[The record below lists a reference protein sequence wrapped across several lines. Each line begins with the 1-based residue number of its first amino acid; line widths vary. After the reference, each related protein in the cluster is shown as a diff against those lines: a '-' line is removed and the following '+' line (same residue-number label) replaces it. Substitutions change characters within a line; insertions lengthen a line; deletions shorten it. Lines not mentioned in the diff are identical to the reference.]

1 VHAVQRRGLTQMF
14 VMAGSCALV
23 IGGGPAGGML
33 AAYLA
38 RYGRRVILA
47 ERSSGPHDKVCGEF
61 LSEEAAGALS
71 ELGVDVAAFGAA
83 QISAVRLHE
92 KSKSVAVELPFRA
105 YSLSRRILD
114 EAILA
119 SASSFGAEL
128 RRGVHI
134 KSLER
139 CGSTWLA
146 RSAEGDSLFASSA
159 FLATGKHDLRGW
171 RRPATS
177 RNDLI
182 GFKLHLRLADDQ
194 VAKLK
199 SCVELFVFP
208 GGYAGLTLVE
218 DNMANLCLVVTRRM
232 FARIG
237 GWDLLFASLCDMPA
251 LGQRLAGSR
260 PLVTRPLA
268 ISAIPYGHVQSGSEG
283 IWRLG
288 DQAAVI
294 PSFCGEGIAIAVQ
307 SALLAAKYYM
317 AGKSPEDFQLSFARR
332 IRAQVKLTTLLSPIL
347 THPRGQAFAMML
359 ATLAPKLVSQIALK
373 SRAPRLTARDDLSWS
388 PSG

>member
-1 VHAVQRRGLTQMF
+1 
-14 VMAGSCALV
+14 MAGSSALV
-23 IGGGPAGGML
+23 IGGGPAGGVL
-33 AAYLA
+33 AAHLA
-38 RYGRRVILA
+38 RSGRRVILA
-47 ERSSGPHDKVCGEF
+47 ERSPSPHDKVCGEF
-61 LSEEAAGALS
+61 LSEEAARLLSQLKIDLAAL
-71 ELGVDVAAFGAA
+71 GAA

-92 KSKSVAVELPFRA
+92 RNKSVAVELPFRA

-114 EAILA
+114 ESVLTAAL
-119 SASSFGAEL
+119 SFGAEL

-139 CGSTWLA
+139 SGSMWLA
-146 RSAEGDSLFASSA
+146 RTAGGDALFAASA

-171 RRPATS
+171 RRPTS

-199 SCVELFVFP
+199 SYVELFVFP

-218 DNMANLCLVVTRRM
+218 NNMANLCLVGTRRM

-237 GWDLLFASLCDMPA
+237 GWDPLFASLCEMST
-251 LGQRLAGSR
+251 LGERLIGSR

-268 ISAIPYGHVQSGSEG
+268 IAAIPYGHVQSDSEG

-294 PSFCGEGIAIAVQ
+294 PSFCGEGIAMALQ
-307 SALLAAKYYM
+307 SAILASQYYIT
-317 AGKSPEDFQLSFARR
+317 GKSAEEFQWSFARR
-332 IRAQVKLTTLLSPIL
+332 VRAQVKLTTLLSPVL
-347 THPRGQAFAMML
+347 THPRGQAFAMRLAML
-359 ATLAPKLVSQIALK
+359 APRLVSQIALR
-373 SRAPRLTARDDLSWS
+373 SRAPRLAA
-388 PSG
+388 

>member
-1 VHAVQRRGLTQMF
+1 
-14 VMAGSCALV
+14 MAGSYALV
-23 IGGGPAGGML
+23 IGGGPAGGVL
-33 AAYLA
+33 AAHLA
-38 RYGRRVILA
+38 RHGRRVILA

-61 LSEEAAGALS
+61 LSEEAARALG
-71 ELGVDVAAFGAA
+71 ELDIDLAALGAA

-92 KSKSVAVELPFRA
+92 RSKSVAVELPFRA

-114 EAILA
+114 EAILSA
-119 SASSFGAEL
+119 ASSFGAEL

-139 CGSTWLA
+139 SGSMWLA
-146 RSAEGDSLFASSA
+146 RSAGGDALFAESA

-171 RRPATS
+171 RRPAS
-177 RNDLI
+177 RNDLV
-182 GFKLHLRLADDQ
+182 GFKLHLRLGNDQ

-199 SCVELFVFP
+199 SYVELFVFP
-208 GGYAGLTLVE
+208 GGYAGLALVE
-218 DNMANLCLVVTRRM
+218 NNIANLCLVVTRRM

-237 GWDLLFASLCDMPA
+237 GWDLLFARLCDMPT
-251 LGQRLAGSR
+251 LGERLRGVR
-260 PLVTRPLA
+260 PLVARPLA
-268 ISAIPYGHVQSGSEG
+268 ISAIPYGHVQSDSEG

-294 PSFCGEGIAIAVQ
+294 PSFCGEGIAIALQ
-307 SALLAAKYYM
+307 SALLASQCYI
-317 AGKSPEDFQLSFARR
+317 AGKSPEEFQRSLARR

-359 ATLAPKLVSQIALK
+359 ATLAPKLVTQIALR
-373 SRAPRLTARDDLSWS
+373 SRAPRLAA
-388 PSG
+388 

>member
-1 VHAVQRRGLTQMF
+1 
-14 VMAGSCALV
+14 MAGSCALV
-23 IGGGPAGGML
+23 IGGGPAGGVL
-33 AAYLA
+33 AAHLA
-38 RYGRRVILA
+38 RSGRRVILA
-47 ERSSGPHDKVCGEF
+47 ERSSSPHDKVCGEF
-61 LSEEAAGALS
+61 LSEEAARLLS
-71 ELGVDVAAFGAA
+71 ELDIDLAALGAA

-92 KSKSVAVELPFRA
+92 RSKSVAVELPFRA

-114 EAILA
+114 EAVLTA
-119 SASSFGAEL
+119 ALSFGAEL

-139 CGSTWLA
+139 SGSMWLA
-146 RSAEGDSLFASSA
+146 RTAGGDALFAAGA

-171 RRPATS
+171 RRPTS

-182 GFKLHLRLADDQ
+182 GFKLHLWLADDQ

-199 SCVELFVFP
+199 SYVELFVFP

-218 DNMANLCLVVTRRM
+218 NNMANLCLVVTRRM

-237 GWDLLFASLCDMPA
+237 GWDQLFAGLCDMSA
-251 LGQRLAGSR
+251 LGERLIGSR
-260 PLVTRPLA
+260 SLVTRPLA
-268 ISAIPYGHVQSGSEG
+268 ISAIPYGHVQSDSEG

-307 SALLAAKYYM
+307 SALLAAQYYI
-317 AGKSPEDFQLSFARR
+317 AGKSAEDFQRSFARR

-347 THPRGQAFAMML
+347 THPWGQTFAMKL
-359 ATLAPKLVSQIALK
+359 ATVAPTLVSQIARR
-373 SRAPRLTARDDLSWS
+373 SRAPQLAA
-388 PSG
+388 

>member
-1 VHAVQRRGLTQMF
+1 M
-14 VMAGSCALV
+14 
-23 IGGGPAGGML
+23 
-33 AAYLA
+33 
-38 RYGRRVILA
+38 
-47 ERSSGPHDKVCGEF
+47 PHDKVCGEF
-61 LSEEAAGALS
+61 LSEEAAGSLS
-71 ELGVDVAAFGAA
+71 ELDIDLAALGAV

-92 KSKSVAVELPFRA
+92 RGKSVAVELPFRA

-114 EAILA
+114 EAVLA
-119 SASSFGAEL
+119 AAFSFGAEL

-139 CGSTWLA
+139 SGSMWLA
-146 RSAEGDSLFASSA
+146 RTADGDALFAESA

-171 RRPATS
+171 RRPTS

-199 SCVELFVFP
+199 SYVELFVFP

-251 LGQRLAGSR
+251 LGERLIGSR

-268 ISAIPYGHVQSGSEG
+268 ISAIPYGHVQSDSEG

-307 SALLAAKYYM
+307 SALLAAQYYI
-317 AGKSPEDFQLSFARR
+317 AGKSAEDFQRSFARR

-359 ATLAPKLVSQIALK
+359 ATVAPKLVSQIALR
-373 SRAPRLTARDDLSWS
+373 SRAPQLAA
-388 PSG
+388 

>member
-1 VHAVQRRGLTQMF
+1 
-14 VMAGSCALV
+14 MAGTCALV
-23 IGGGPAGGML
+23 IGGGPAGGVL
-33 AAYLA
+33 AAHLA

-47 ERSSGPHDKVCGEF
+47 ERSPGPHDKVCGEF
-61 LSEEAAGALS
+61 LSEEAARSLS
-71 ELGVDVAAFGAA
+71 ELGIDLTALGAA

-92 KSKSVAVELPFRA
+92 RSKSVAVELPFRA
-105 YSLSRRILD
+105 CSLSRRLLD
-114 EAILA
+114 EAVLA
-119 SASSFGAEL
+119 AALSSGAEL

-139 CGSTWLA
+139 SGSMWLA
-146 RSAEGDSLFASSA
+146 RTAGGDALLAESA

-171 RRPATS
+171 RRPTS
-177 RNDLI
+177 CNDLI

-199 SCVELFVFP
+199 SHVELFLFP

-218 DNMANLCLVVTRRM
+218 SNMANLCLVVTRRM
-232 FARIG
+232 FARFG
-237 GWDLLFASLCDMPA
+237 GWDLLFDSLCDIPA
-251 LGQRLAGSR
+251 LGERLARSR
-260 PLVTRPLA
+260 PLISRPLA

-294 PSFCGEGIAIAVQ
+294 PSFCGEGIAIALQ
-307 SALLAAKYYM
+307 SALLAAQHYI
-317 AGKSPEDFQLSFARR
+317 AGRSAEDFQRSFARR

-347 THPRGQAFAMML
+347 THPRAQAFAVRL

-373 SRAPRLTARDDLSWS
+373 SRAPRVAA
-388 PSG
+388 

>member
-1 VHAVQRRGLTQMF
+1 
-14 VMAGSCALV
+14 MAGSCVLV
-23 IGGGPAGGML
+23 IGGGPAGGVL
-33 AAYLA
+33 AAHLA
-38 RYGRRVILA
+38 RHGRRVILA

-61 LSEEAAGALS
+61 LSEEAVRVLS
-71 ELGVDVAAFGAA
+71 ELDIDLAALGAA
-83 QISAVRLHE
+83 QVVAVRLHE
-92 KSKSVAVELPFRA
+92 RSKSVAVELPFRA

-114 EAILA
+114 EAVLA
-119 SASSFGAEL
+119 SASSFGAEV
-128 RRGVHI
+128 RRGVYI

-139 CGSTWLA
+139 SGSIWLA
-146 RSAEGDSLFASSA
+146 RSEGGDALCGESA

-171 RRPATS
+171 RRPTS

-182 GFKLHLRLADDQ
+182 GFKLHLWLAEDQ

-199 SCVELFVFP
+199 SHVELFVFP

-218 DNMANLCLVVTRRM
+218 NSVANLCLVVTRRM

-237 GWDLLFASLCDMPA
+237 GWDLLFASLRDMPA
-251 LGQRLAGSR
+251 LEQRLMGAR

-268 ISAIPYGHVQSGSEG
+268 ISAIPYGHVQSDSEG

-294 PSFCGEGIAIAVQ
+294 PSFCGEGIAIALQ
-307 SALLAAKYYM
+307 SALLAAQHYI
-317 AGKSPEDFQLSFARR
+317 AGNSAEDFQRSFARR

-347 THPRGQAFAMML
+347 THPRGQGFAMMV
-359 ATLAPKLVSQIALK
+359 ATLAPKLVSQIALR
-373 SRAPRLTARDDLSWS
+373 SRAPRLAA
-388 PSG
+388 

>member
-1 VHAVQRRGLTQMF
+1 
-14 VMAGSCALV
+14 MAGSCALV
-23 IGGGPAGGML
+23 IGGGPAGGVL
-33 AAYLA
+33 AAHLA
-38 RYGRRVILA
+38 RSGRRVILA
-47 ERSSGPHDKVCGEF
+47 ERSSSPHDKVCGEF
-61 LSEEAAGALS
+61 LSEEAARLLS
-71 ELGVDVAAFGAA
+71 ELDIDLAALGAA

-92 KSKSVAVELPFRA
+92 RNKSVAVELPFRA

-114 EAILA
+114 ESVLTAAL
-119 SASSFGAEL
+119 SLGAEL

-139 CGSTWLA
+139 SGSMWLA
-146 RSAEGDSLFASSA
+146 RTEGGDALCGESA

-171 RRPATS
+171 RRPTS

-199 SCVELFVFP
+199 SYVELFVFP

-218 DNMANLCLVVTRRM
+218 NNMANLCLVATRRM

-237 GWDLLFASLCDMPA
+237 GWDLLFASLCEMST
-251 LGQRLAGSR
+251 LGERLIGSR

-268 ISAIPYGHVQSGSEG
+268 IAAIPYGHVQSDSEG

-294 PSFCGEGIAIAVQ
+294 PSFCGEGIAMALQ
-307 SALLAAKYYM
+307 SAILASQYYI
-317 AGKSPEDFQLSFARR
+317 AGKSAEDFQWSFARR
-332 IRAQVKLTTLLSPIL
+332 VRAQVKLTTLLSPVL
-347 THPRGQAFAMML
+347 THPRGQAFAVRL
-359 ATLAPKLVSQIALK
+359 ATLAPRLVSQIALR
-373 SRAPRLTARDDLSWS
+373 SRAPRLAA
-388 PSG
+388 

>member
-1 VHAVQRRGLTQMF
+1 
-14 VMAGSCALV
+14 MAGACLV
-23 IGGGPAGGML
+23 IGGGPAGGVL
-33 AAYLA
+33 AAHLA
-38 RYGRRVILA
+38 RQGRRVILA

-61 LSEEAAGALS
+61 LSEEAVRVLS
-71 ELGVDVAAFGAA
+71 ELDIDLAALGAA
-83 QISAVRLHE
+83 QVVAVRLHE
-92 KSKSVAVELPFRA
+92 RSKSVAVELPFRA

-114 EAILA
+114 EAVLA
-119 SASSFGAEL
+119 SASSFGAEV
-128 RRGVHI
+128 RRGVYI

-139 CGSTWLA
+139 SGSMWLA
-146 RSAEGDSLFASSA
+146 RTEGGDALCGESA

-171 RRPATS
+171 RRPAS

-182 GFKLHLRLADDQ
+182 GFKLHLWLAEDQ

-199 SCVELFVFP
+199 SHVELFVFP

-218 DNMANLCLVVTRRM
+218 NSVANLCLVVTRRM

-237 GWDLLFASLCDMPA
+237 GWDLLFASLRDMPA
-251 LGQRLAGSR
+251 LEQRLMGAR

-268 ISAIPYGHVQSGSEG
+268 ISAIPYGHVQSDSEG

-294 PSFCGEGIAIAVQ
+294 PSFCGEGIAIALQ
-307 SALLAAKYYM
+307 SALLAAQHYI
-317 AGKSPEDFQLSFARR
+317 AGNSAEDFQRSFARR

-347 THPRGQAFAMML
+347 THPRGQGFAMMV
-359 ATLAPKLVSQIALK
+359 ATLAPKLVSQIALR
-373 SRAPRLTARDDLSWS
+373 SRAPRLAA
-388 PSG
+388 

>member
-1 VHAVQRRGLTQMF
+1 VT
-14 VMAGSCALV
+14 AGSCALV
-23 IGGGPAGGML
+23 IGGGPAGGAL
-33 AAYLA
+33 AAHLA

-47 ERSSGPHDKVCGEF
+47 ERSSGPHDSVCGEF
-61 LSEEAAGALS
+61 LSEEVARSLS
-71 ELGVDVAAFGAA
+71 ELGIDLAVLGAA
-83 QISAVRLHE
+83 LISAVRLHE
-92 KSKSVAVELPFRA
+92 GSKSVAVQLPFRA
-105 YSLSRRILD
+105 YSLSRRIMD

-119 SASSFGAEL
+119 AASSFGAEV

-139 CGSTWLA
+139 SGSRWLA
-146 RSAEGDSLFASSA
+146 RTAGGDALFAERA

-171 RRPATS
+171 RRPTS

-182 GFKLHLRLADDQ
+182 GFKLHLRLVDDQ

-199 SCVELFVFP
+199 SHVELFVFP

-218 DNMANLCLVVTRRM
+218 NNMANLCLVVTRRK

-237 GWDLLFASLCDMPA
+237 GWDLLFASLCDMA
-251 LGQRLAGSR
+251 TLGQRLMGSR

-268 ISAIPYGHVQSGSEG
+268 ISAIPYGHVQSDSEG

-294 PSFCGEGIAIAVQ
+294 PSFCGEGIAIAML
-307 SALLAAKYYM
+307 SGLLAAQHYI
-317 AGKSPEDFQLSFARR
+317 AGKSAEEFQRSFARR

-359 ATLAPKLVSQIALK
+359 ATVAPRLVSQIALR
-373 SRAPRLTARDDLSWS
+373 SRAPRLAA
-388 PSG
+388 

>member
-1 VHAVQRRGLTQMF
+1 
-14 VMAGSCALV
+14 MAGSCALV
-23 IGGGPAGGML
+23 IGGGPAGGVL
-33 AAYLA
+33 AAHLA
-38 RYGRRVILA
+38 RHGRRVVLA

-61 LSEEAAGALS
+61 LSEEAARTLS
-71 ELGVDVAAFGAA
+71 ELGIDLAALGAA

-92 KSKSVAVELPFRA
+92 RSKSVTVELPFRA

-114 EAILA
+114 EAIMA

-139 CGSTWLA
+139 CGSTWLVRIA
-146 RSAEGDSLFASSA
+146 SGDNLSASSA

-177 RNDLI
+177 RNDVI
-182 GFKLHLRLADDQ
+182 GFKLHLHLADDQ

-208 GGYAGLTLVE
+208 GGYAGLTLAE

-232 FARIG
+232 FPRIG

-268 ISAIPYGHVQSGSEG
+268 ISAIPYGHVQTGSEG

-294 PSFCGEGIAIAVQ
+294 PSFCGEGIAMAMQ
-307 SALLAAKYYM
+307 SALLAAKYYIV
-317 AGKSPEDFQLSFARR
+317 GKSAEDFQLSFARR

-347 THPRGQAFAMML
+347 MHPRGQAFAMTL
-359 ATLAPKLVSQIALK
+359 ATIAPNLVTQIALK
-373 SRAPRLTARDDLSWS
+373 SRVSRLPACDFLSWA
-388 PSG
+388 PGG